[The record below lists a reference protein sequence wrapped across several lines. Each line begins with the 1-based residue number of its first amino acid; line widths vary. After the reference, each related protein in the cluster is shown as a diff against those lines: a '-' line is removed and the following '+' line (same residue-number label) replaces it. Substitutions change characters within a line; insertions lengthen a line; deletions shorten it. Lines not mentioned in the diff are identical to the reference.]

1 MGRQGLCHGQG
12 NGWPLSLFHKCAHAA
27 PRGLGTK
34 LRMPDRYYGL
44 SVHPHP
50 TAIQDPTG
58 RREGRV
64 GRKCW
69 ALDPEKGRGWAERI
83 CFQA

>member
-1 MGRQGLCHGQG
+1 MDRAMGG
-12 NGWPLSLFHKCAHAA
+12 PYPSFISVPTPPP

-50 TAIQDPTG
+50 AAIQDPTG

-69 ALDPEKGRGWAERI
+69 ALDPEKGWGWAERI